1 MPPSPP
7 PLPPATP
14 TSSRLGVPPIEWST
28 MLAGVVVGVVAGV
41 LACVVSS
48 VVTGL
53 VKRTRIRNADL
64 KGSLAHEFLQAECR
78 RTQTPTASISEA
90 ELVLAFLQQQELVDA
105 VTIAH
110 VRRQF
115 RELFVDGVHGHVHS
129 QDQPV
134 EERKFES
141 RALFHLQKKLMM
153 IKLRPSDKKPGSRK
167 PDGTPMV
174 DFYGTDGGF
183 DEWFSHFWRPL
194 IEKSPDIE
202 KSPEAAAIEAAA
214 GPAAQLPAKAAARA
228 PIRRMPYPKAKGYT
242 ALVEEEDAPV
252 GGESTLDAGSRL
264 VAQPPAASESQA
276 VAVIVKPSPPPPVPF
291 SLSLP
296 QSPVVSPQSASGT
309 PSPDAGWSRMGAA
322 PSAAVAAV
330 AVITLAEPP
339 PILPTR
345 SPLATPAPLNPMP
358 PKTMSANDPDLW

>member
-105 VTIAH
+105 VAIAH
-110 VRRQF
+110 VRRKF
-115 RELFVDGVHGHVHS
+115 RELFVDGV
-129 QDQPV
+129 QADQPV

-141 RALFHLQKKLMM
+141 RDLFHLQKKLMM

-183 DEWFSHFWRPL
+183 DEWFTHFWRPL

-202 KSPEAAAIEAAA
+202 MSPEAAA
-214 GPAAQLPAKAAARA
+214 GPAAQLPSKAAARA

-264 VAQPPAASESQA
+264 VAQPPAAM
-276 VAVIVKPSPPPPVPF
+276 IVTQSPPPPVPF

-296 QSPVVSPQSASGT
+296 HSPVVSPQSASGT

-322 PSAAVAAV
+322 PSAAVAVTAL
-330 AVITLAEPP
+330 TEPP
-339 PILPTR
+339 IILPTR
-345 SPLATPAPLNPMP
+345 SPLVTPAPLNPTP

>member
-1 MPPSPP
+1 M
-7 PLPPATP
+7 
-14 TSSRLGVPPIEWST
+14 
-28 MLAGVVVGVVAGV
+28 AGVVVGVVAGV

-115 RELFVDGVHGHVHS
+115 RELFVDGV
-129 QDQPV
+129 QADQPV

-264 VAQPPAASESQA
+264 VAQPPAAMM
-276 VAVIVKPSPPPPVPF
+276 VKPSPPPPVPF

-322 PSAAVAAV
+322 PSAAVAVITVAIV
-330 AVITLAEPP
+330 VARAVIPLSLPLPP
-339 PILPTR
+339 QPSVIVAAASVA
-345 SPLATPAPLNPMP
+345 SPPQ
-358 PKTMSANDPDLW
+358 SASSQQLS

>member
-115 RELFVDGVHGHVHS
+115 RELFVDGV
-129 QDQPV
+129 QADEPV

-264 VAQPPAASESQA
+264 VAQPPAASDRQA

-322 PSAAVAAV
+322 PSAAVA
-330 AVITLAEPP
+330 VITLAEPP

-345 SPLATPAPLNPMP
+345 SPLATPAPLNPTP

>member
-1 MPPSPP
+1 
-7 PLPPATP
+7 
-14 TSSRLGVPPIEWST
+14 

-53 VKRTRIRNADL
+53 VKRTRIHNADL

-105 VTIAH
+105 VAIAH
-110 VRRQF
+110 VRRKF
-115 RELFVDGVHGHVHS
+115 RELFVDGV
-129 QDQPV
+129 QADQPV

-141 RALFHLQKKLMM
+141 RDLFHLQKKLMM
-153 IKLRPSDKKPGSRK
+153 IKLRPSDKKPGSIK

-183 DEWFSHFWRPL
+183 DEWFTHFWRPL

-264 VAQPPAASESQA
+264 VAQPPAASDSQA

>member
-7 PLPPATP
+7 PLPPTSP
-14 TSSRLGVPPIEWST
+14 TSSGLRVLPLIEWST
-28 MLAGVVVGVVAGV
+28 MLAGVVVGV

-53 VKRTRIRNADL
+53 VKRTRIQNADL

-105 VTIAH
+105 VAIAH
-110 VRRQF
+110 VRRKF
-115 RELFVDGVHGHVHS
+115 RELFVDGV
-129 QDQPV
+129 QADQPV

-141 RALFHLQKKLMM
+141 RDLYLLQKKLMM
-153 IKLRPSDKKPGSRK
+153 IKLRPSDKKPGSIK

-183 DEWFSHFWRPL
+183 DEWFTHFWRPL

-202 KSPEAAAIEAAA
+202 MSPEAAA
-214 GPAAQLPAKAAARA
+214 GPAAQLPSKAAARA

-264 VAQPPAASESQA
+264 VAQPPAAM
-276 VAVIVKPSPPPPVPF
+276 IVKPPPPPPVPF

-322 PSAAVAAV
+322 PSAAVAVTAL
-330 AVITLAEPP
+330 TEPP
-339 PILPTR
+339 IILPTR
-345 SPLATPAPLNPMP
+345 SPLVTPAPLNPTP